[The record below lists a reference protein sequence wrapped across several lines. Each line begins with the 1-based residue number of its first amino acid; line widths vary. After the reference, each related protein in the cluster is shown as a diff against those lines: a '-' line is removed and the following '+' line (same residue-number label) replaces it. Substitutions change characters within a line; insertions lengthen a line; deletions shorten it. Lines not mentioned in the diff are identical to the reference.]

1 MRARQLSTIG
11 LLIAVVIGGA
21 TVAGASAAVSAAP
34 RVIPVSTTVVSSPD
48 GDLFADAGE
57 RIIGLAVE
65 IRNVGDA
72 PATGITAT
80 LVSPNP
86 VQYPDLAPGATA
98 TNMTP
103 FTVAVPSSF
112 TCGDGYEMTLRVNT
126 QQGAFGM
133 GVVAPV
139 SSVGRPESWTS
150 ATPIDIPDL
159 ATVESPLTLGAGTM
173 ATILD
178 LNVRINDL
186 SHTWVGDLS
195 ISLLD
200 PSGGVV
206 NLADHRGAGAH
217 FTNTVFDDEAGTA
230 IADGSPPFTGTFR
243 SDSLRLYQ
251 RDGDDAT
258 GTWRLRVRDD
268 VATDTGRLN
277 SWSIDAVTA
286 RCNEA
291 PTATFATT
299 PRRPIVG
306 RPVVFTAAAA
316 DRDGR
321 VVSQA
326 WDLDNDRQFDD
337 GTGTTAKRT
346 FATPRPVTVWLRVVD
361 DLGNAKVVAKR
372 VHPVRVCRVPRV
384 IGLKLAA
391 AVRAIRRGGC
401 RIGRVRQT
409 PSPRAGR
416 VLSQRPRGGVQRR
429 YGTRVNLVVG
439 RR

>member
-1 MRARQLSTIG
+1 M
-11 LLIAVVIGGA
+11 
-21 TVAGASAAVSAAP
+21 
-34 RVIPVSTTVVSSPD
+34 
-48 GDLFADAGE
+48 
-57 RIIGLAVE
+57 
-65 IRNVGDA
+65 
-72 PATGITAT
+72 
-80 LVSPNP
+80 
-86 VQYPDLAPGATA
+86 
-98 TNMTP
+98 
-103 FTVAVPSSF
+103 
-112 TCGDGYEMTLRVNT
+112 RVNT
-126 QQGAFGM
+126 QQGAFGIS
-133 GVVAPV
+133 VVAPV

-150 ATPIDIPDL
+150 TTPIDIPDL
-159 ATVESPLTLGAGTM
+159 ATVESPLTLGAGPM

-195 ISLLD
+195 ITLLD
-200 PSGGVV
+200 PSGGIV
-206 NLADHRGAGAH
+206 NLADHRGAGAN
-217 FTNTVFDDEAGTA
+217 FTNTVFDDEASTP
-230 IADGSPPFTGTFR
+230 IAGGSPPFTGTFR
-243 SDSLRLYQ
+243 SDSRLYQ

-258 GTWRLRVRDD
+258 GTWTLRIRDD
-268 VATDTGRLN
+268 VATDSGRLN

-286 RCNEA
+286 RCNEE

-306 RPVVFTAAAA
+306 RPVVFTASAA

-321 VVSQA
+321 IVSQA
-326 WDLDNDRQFDD
+326 WDLDSDRQFDD

-391 AVRAIRRGGC
+391 AKRAISRGGC
-401 RIGRVRQT
+401 GVGRVRRT
-409 PSPRAGR
+409 PSPRVGR
-416 VLSQRPRGGVQRR
+416 VLRQSPRAGAQRR